1 MQKTKTA
8 KKEQDD
14 RSYRELP
21 VFQDRRINSVKRNF
35 AIGIDRVGTSI
46 SLSSAPSQDRKGLNR
61 N

>member
-8 KKEQDD
+8 KKEQD
-14 RSYRELP
+14 SSAYRELP
-21 VFQDRRINSVKRNF
+21 VFQDRRVDSVKKNF

-46 SLSSAPSQDRKGLNR
+46 SLSNGPSQLRKVLNR

>member
-14 RSYRELP
+14 STYREMP
-21 VFQDRRINSVKRNF
+21 VFENRRIDSVKRNF
-35 AIGIDRVGTSI
+35 AIGIERVGTSI
-46 SLSSAPSQDRKGLNR
+46 SLSSEPSQLRKGLNR